1 MMTQQL
7 GVSILS
13 APLAAID
20 RRALSQAWYSALH
33 LARDSSRPHTRSHE
47 GNAQN
52 EEERAADAREGTAR
66 RRNRAL
72 LALVPHAPRTRMSLS
87 AAAEGDRRARSSLG
101 RKIEKMVAHPLR
113 VQRRA
118 TFTIDGTSA
127 RVHVILRTSGDLVHV
142 VAICSPA
149 LRVRVSRAL
158 SEACVALSSRGIA
171 LGFETKEAANDR

>member
-20 RRALSQAWYSALH
+20 RRVLSQAWYSALH
-33 LARDSSRPHTRSHE
+33 LARNAPRAHMRSHDDQMPKE
-47 GNAQN
+47 ENAV
-52 EEERAADAREGTAR
+52 DAREETAR

-72 LALVPHAPRTRMSLS
+72 LALVPHASRMRMSPS
-87 AAAEGDRRARSSLG
+87 ATVEGDRRARSSLG
-101 RKIEKMVAHPLR
+101 RKIEKMVTHPLR
-113 VQRRA
+113 RQHSA

-127 RVHVILRTSGDLVHV
+127 RVHVILRTAGDLVHV

-149 LRVRVSRAL
+149 LRSSVSQAL

-171 LGFETKEAANDR
+171 LAVDTKDAANDR